1 MNKKCWHI
9 KAGTG
14 NSAWK
19 MGIQKQKPNTMHEK
33 SITTVGRYGMKKR
46 RKQETKHGREKFG
59 F

>member
-19 MGIQKQKPNTMHEK
+19 MPNTVHEK